1 MSKTEM
7 IAQNINPVRKKKKD
21 TVINELVKN
30 RFLYLLMLPGILFM
44 IVFKYLPM
52 VGMSIAFK
60 DWNPVKGLFG
70 SKFIGLKNFSFFF
83 TSSDWVQVTFNTLF
97 LNLLF
102 LISGLILSVIIAI
115 IYWVIFAGFFESPKE
130 KALQREVEQMTIQY
144 DLIHREMAD
153 VENVLEDLQKTDDN
167 LYRTIFEAEPIP
179 STLRDGGSGG
189 INRYDALEG
198 YNNSSLVIETANRLD
213 KIRKRIYVQ
222 SKSFD
227 DLIGLAKRKEEMLK
241 CVPAILPISNKDLTR
256 VASGFG
262 LRIHPYYKI
271 IKFHS
276 GMDFTAPLGTKV
288 YATGNGVVIGKLT
301 SLRGYGNHI
310 IIDHGF
316 GYVSIYAHLSEFN
329 VRVGQKVQRGDVIG
343 FVGSTGMSVA
353 NHLHYEIELNGLKID
368 PVNYYF
374 ENLTSEEYVRMIE
387 VAAKT
392 GQSFD

>member
-1 MSKTEM
+1 
-7 IAQNINPVRKKKKD
+7 
-21 TVINELVKN
+21 
-30 RFLYLLMLPGILFM
+30 MLI
-44 IVFKYLPM
+44 
-52 VGMSIAFK
+52 
-60 DWNPVKGLFG
+60 
-70 SKFIGLKNFSFFF
+70 SFFF
-83 TSSDWVQVTFNTLF
+83 RIDYLCHIMLRTKYKFNPDSLSFDRVKLGVRTLF
-97 LNLLF
+97 FRF
-102 LISGLILSVIIAI
+102 LAYFIGSVIIAI
-115 IYWVIFAGFFESPKE
+115 IYWAIFAGFFESPKE
-130 KALQREVEQMTIQY
+130 KALEREVEQMTIQY

-189 INRYDALEG
+189 INRYNALEG
-198 YNNSSLVIETANRLD
+198 YSNSSLVIETANRLD

-271 IKFHS
+271 IKFHY
-276 GMDFTAPLGTKV
+276 GMDFTAPLGTNV
-288 YATGNGVVIGKLT
+288 YATGNGTVIGKMS
-301 SLRGYGNHI
+301 SLRGYGNNI

-316 GYVSIYAHLSEFN
+316 GYVSLYAHLSEFN
-329 VRVGQKVQRGDVIG
+329 VRVGQKVQRGDIIG
-343 FVGSTGMSVA
+343 YVGSTGMSVA
-353 NHLHYEIELNGLKID
+353 NHLHYEIKLNGVNID